1 MHSSS
6 AQQLHQQ
13 PVTPLFDEDGFLID
27 PEHWT
32 PELADQLAGAADIA
46 RLTDAH
52 WQIINF
58 LRERHLRCGAM
69 PPMRIICRQLGTD
82 RDAVKGL
89 FGGCLQLWRIAGLP
103 NPGEEAR
110 AYMD

>member
-1 MHSSS
+1 MYPSSTQHSHS
-6 AQQLHQQ
+6 Q
-13 PVTPLFDEDGFLID
+13 PAAPVFDEDGFLVD

-32 PELADQLAGAADIA
+32 RELAGQLAGAAGISQ
-46 RLTDAH
+46 LNDAH

-58 LRERHLRCGAM
+58 IRERHLRYGAL
-69 PPMRIICRQLGTD
+69 PPMRIICRQLGTE

-89 FGGCLQLWRIAGLP
+89 FGGCQKLWRIAGLP

-110 AYMD
+110 TYMD